1 VGGSLLVLLAFAL
14 PARSQ
19 TLRVVDP
26 EGRPVGGARV
36 VLLAAPDEAAGPL
49 GRLRPPL
56 AEGRTDAAGSPPFP
70 LPLRDGLRLAVDS
83 PEFTPWA
90 RNFSQ
95 HQGEYR
101 LTLRRG
107 RTWTRKLDLGSEPV
121 AASGRACASWSE
133 AIPGWEAPVTW
144 KRCADVSPAGEFTL
158 KGLGADRV
166 DLDVEVPGFLSLKR
180 SLAVGSAAA
189 LKLRRGTPLV
199 GRIVGPGP
207 SGPPIA
213 KASLAAMGSATV
225 ESGAGGAFRIA
236 MASLPATL
244 KVTAPG
250 FRPRELKAGRPHPG
264 KEPGKELV
272 IVLDRGEQVRGVL
285 LDEQRRPFAQAHV
298 WIESAG
304 ADTRSRAVDQLLR
317 TDQGAFILDLAG
329 PGRYRLR
336 VQADGAREETLPEIA
351 IAPGES
357 RSLGTLVLRRGA
369 GVEGVVVD
377 ARTGEPLPGV
387 DLELAPEGP
396 QLLEA
401 VLHQQL
407 TRGVSDAHGHFSLAG
422 LGAGQFSLTARRT
435 GYAMALRSETLAG
448 DRVVDLGDLRM
459 ERGVQ
464 VHGQVLDRAG
474 TARGGATVRFF
485 APEPSSLL
493 PIAERTTTAEGTFDG
508 PVLAS
513 GRYRVQVW
521 SGRLLLSQPVEVP
534 ADKDEWP
541 LELTAGGVHLTGLVT
556 RAGEPVAGG
565 SLGVQSALDPSDRRG
580 KVVVA
585 GSEGD
590 AFRMGFPETR
600 LTAEIH
606 ADGTFELFDAP
617 AGTLR
622 ADVLAADG
630 GAPVTRSVEV
640 PDGAEASVTIE
651 VGGLSLAGRLTDRA
665 QGMGIAGSVRITDG
679 RGALAA
685 VVQSGADGSFTA
697 PDLEA
702 GRYGVAASAEGYVP
716 RVLDSIEVVG
726 EVGPAAPPLAIALDK
741 GDSGSVTVRLARPDG
756 SPASWIPLTLLDATG
771 RMVRAQPTGSVGDE
785 RFDGLPAGPY
795 VLVWSDP
802 FAGAGATEPF
812 TVESGGERTLERT
825 LSAGAAVTL
834 HCALDLCGG
843 RGVESLSLTT
853 ASGAELAPYLAGVSA
868 GLAFSAD
875 GELPLGRLSPGSYL
889 LRIAAHGTT
898 WSKTVD
904 VGAGDERVGLP

>member
-1 VGGSLLVLLAFAL
+1 MPLRRAGLLALLALAFAL

-49 GRLRPPL
+49 SRLRPPL

-90 RNFSQ
+90 QNFSPYQ
-95 HQGEYR
+95 SEFR

-107 RTWTRKLDLGSEPV
+107 RTWTRKLDLGKEP
-121 AASGRACASWSE
+121 ATAKGGACASWSE
-133 AIPGWEAPVTW
+133 AVRGWETPVTW

-166 DLDVEVPGFLSLKR
+166 DLDVEIPGFLSLRR
-180 SLAVGSAAA
+180 SVTVGSAAP
-189 LKLRRGTPLV
+189 LKLRRGTPLA

-207 SGPPIA
+207 SGSPVV
-213 KASLAAMGSATV
+213 KATLAAAGSATV

-236 MASLPATL
+236 LASLPATL

-250 FRPRELKAGRPHPG
+250 FRPRQLKAGRPS
-264 KEPGKELV
+264 PGKELV

-304 ADTRSRAVDQLLR
+304 ADAHSHGADQLLR
-317 TDQGAFILDLAG
+317 TDQGAFVLDLPG

-336 VQADGAREETLPEIA
+336 VQADGARVETLPEVA
-351 IAPGES
+351 IAPGET
-357 RSLGTLVLRRGA
+357 RSLGTLLLHRGA

-407 TRGVSDAHGHFSLAG
+407 TRGVSDAQGHFSLAG
-422 LGAGQFSLTARRT
+422 LGAGQFALTARRS
-435 GYAMALRSETLAG
+435 GFAMALRSETLAG

-464 VHGQVLDRAG
+464 VHGHVLDRAG
-474 TARGGATVRFF
+474 SARGGVTVRFF

-493 PIAERTTTAEGTFDG
+493 PIAERTTTPEGTFDG

-521 SGRLLLSQPVEVP
+521 SGRLLLSQPIEVP

-565 SLGVQSALDPSDRRG
+565 TLSVQSSLDPSDRRG
-580 KVVVA
+580 KVVVSA
-585 GSEGD
+585 AEGD

-600 LTAEIH
+600 LTADIR

-617 AGTLR
+617 SGTLR
-622 ADVLAADG
+622 ADVLGANG
-630 GAPVTRSVEV
+630 GAPVTRSVELA
-640 PDGAEASVTIE
+640 DGAEASVTIE
-651 VGGLSLAGRLTDRA
+651 VGGLSLAGLLTDRA
-665 QGMGIAGSVRITDG
+665 QGTGIAGSVRITDG

-685 VVQSGADGSFTA
+685 VVESGADGSFTA
-697 PDLEA
+697 SDLEA
-702 GRYGVAASAEGYVP
+702 GRYSVTANAEGYVP
-716 RVLDSIEVVG
+716 RVLDGV
-726 EVGPAAPPLAIALDK
+726 EVGPASPPLAIALDK
-741 GDSGSVTVRLARPDG
+741 GDSGSFTVRLARPDG
-756 SPASWIPLTLLDATG
+756 SPASWVPLTLLDATG
-771 RMVRAQPTGSVGDE
+771 RMVRAQPTESTGDE
-785 RFDGLPAGPY
+785 RFDGLPAGRY

-812 TVESGGERTLERT
+812 AVESGGERTLERT
-825 LSAGAAVTL
+825 LPAGAAVTL

-843 RGVESLSLTT
+843 RAVESLSLTT
-853 ASGAELAPYLAGVSA
+853 ASGAELAPYLSGVSA
-868 GLAFSAD
+868 GLSFSPD

-889 LRIAAHGTT
+889 LRIAAHGTA
-898 WSKTVD
+898 WSKTVT
-904 VGAGDERVGLP
+904 VEAGDERVGLP